1 MSRTHTM
8 RNIFASLAALA
19 CLCSGIIV
27 FGAAR
32 HEAQAATQKSAYATA
47 TMNKVSDGTGHGT
60 SSQSFVNSQNGFD
73 PGDNTPDDGVVS
85 SGDYVVNN
93 LSLSFTAAGARSVR
107 VRWDLSKAP
116 WLMGDTSFCY
126 DGAQV
131 KAEAQPDG
139 SCVFTIGTGAVET
152 MDRTLFLVGK
162 DTVGTVRPD
171 NQATLIVERVAKN
184 KQGEWDN
191 DGQSFEQKTAPVTV
205 VSAPA
210 ADLTIQDYGL
220 TGSERRPQWSAG
232 QDLSG
237 YFDVTINPLGYPGW
251 SSHGASTKGEWWGKA
266 NVSEF
271 PTDTVWSIVPIDD
284 EGNEI
289 TDKAQQIGKAD
300 ANGQIDLPK
309 ISGNA
314 RLKWTISKDHYQD
327 YANKED
333 PSDSK
338 SYAWKI
344 QLFPDKEAFSAA
356 DTGDGTTRMLNMGTG
371 GEPGLGEKE
380 TYNTANPE
388 TSALK
393 GYPFANNDWSQAL
406 VTVLGNGKAPGAKML
421 FRPYTSGKTAFE
433 DENRFF
439 DQAAGEISTREKI
452 GETDVVAQGAQV
464 RTVLSADP
472 SRPEANRPILGTPF
486 TMQDMWAQNEQIY
499 DGALIIK
506 QGQTVID
513 PSKYTVYYTTDAK
526 PNADKQCDTSFTEP
540 QWVKGTP
547 NAGDTSVRG
556 IRVVFKNADG
566 DLQWGDGAPLITVS
580 FVAKA
585 NQPNNSGSSEGDGT
599 ISDRY
604 RLGWTQPDPTS
615 ADNQKAMT
623 RCMAQSI
630 WVTKPRPIA
639 AEISMGLKIK
649 APDGTERTGTGAPGD
664 TVTYNVIATPKEGAT
679 KESLQK
685 PDNQYLS
692 VKSVMLAGTA
702 MLPTLRIPL
711 PDGLVDPVSSS
722 SFWKMEVRQEKNEKG
737 ELQDVMYFTPAQG
750 KITPE
755 VSSAGTVK
763 FEPLL
768 WSARVSNTASGYIGA
783 TASMTVDTD
792 AHDAVTA
799 QTASAAATAETFA
812 VSDDWRQGAVLN
824 PVTPVVE
831 ITEDVAFKFDL
842 AASGTGRSGTMTTV
856 LRMPNSG
863 ADVPISGDN
872 AGKDDR
878 AMRGKG
884 CDPVASQ
891 TAEGCKGLDG
901 QWNEYPGDYSSY
913 QGGTVMTKPVELA
926 TKEST
931 NTEVLYAVDNVYSE
945 DPKDFTWLTWDKLTV
960 KYGSAPRVTALK
972 LTTDFE
978 KTDPDH
984 PDYQVASS
992 VGKVYVSID
1001 KDKPNHSGDK
1011 YVMWLGK
1018 SRYSQELPADKP
1030 TPTVPFPAQAEIV
1043 ASTIEGTLW
1052 WDQDRSTS
1060 INKDSQGN
1068 PTEELISGVKV
1079 SLYKLNTDGS
1089 KASDTPIAT
1098 QLTDAQ
1104 GHYKFTELHSGN
1116 YAVEVTRNE
1125 CSDNAQT
1132 SCEVTGTTALPGV
1145 QTKSRTYYN
1154 QQLDVDTTR
1163 SWKAVG
1169 DATSDSSGM
1178 IGLPV
1183 STAQKKVDF
1192 GYVKPDP
1199 KVTLNKTQ
1207 QSLNCDD
1214 AKCVVNWDVVVEN
1227 KGTEP
1232 IPAGTESVLNDRMSS
1247 LVQYV
1252 SATVGVESPDPGT
1265 KVEFTQIDAGYD
1277 HTLALDKQGNIWAWG
1292 DNSQYELG
1300 DGTTKGSALPEK
1312 ITVKGANG
1320 NEVKFQFID
1329 AGENHSFAID
1339 TSGNLWGWGNNVWG
1353 RVVPGAPKDRDKD
1366 EDKEKGVPP
1375 QGISNSKL
1383 QDVITKPILIPV
1395 GEPDNNGNVA
1405 NPYKVKRVSSNYIG
1419 TIVIDVNNVMWSWGS
1434 DWGDAL
1440 GRNIK
1445 TSYSVPMGKVT
1456 ISGQRGNFIKV
1467 DTGDRHSIALT
1478 DKGEVWNFG
1487 FNGWGQLGRAGDTLG
1502 GASSGSV
1509 PPAKLQGV
1517 VATDVAAGEI
1527 NEYYVMDGKV
1537 YASGSNYFGQIG
1549 NGSRDTADYLV
1560 SKYSDALKNQQNKF
1574 WPVQG
1579 LDNVTIV
1586 KVAAG
1591 DATVLALSNTG
1602 DIYGWGSNRL
1612 GQLGPE
1618 AAEKQTLPIKLND
1631 TPIPDDTGAPASQKT
1646 LSVSTAPNTKTGYY
1660 RYSICR
1666 GEYPYQDGERHPY
1679 QDGTKDVDN
1688 HDECA
1693 GSEGETSTMMLT
1705 STGAVIGLGANQSG
1719 QLGNGFTADTKE
1731 AVIARG
1737 VIEST
1742 EPPVDPTAQPT
1753 TPTSETTAGS
1763 EVTRTYTVPFTV
1775 NPGGRIVW
1783 HMQGTVMRTN
1793 DVQKAYNQAWFS
1805 STLTPYAMAP
1815 DAAAGRS
1822 QWEGVPSARGAQ
1834 VTLPKE
1840 PKDANLNE
1848 NTRDITGNTVVKNN
1862 TTYNVC
1868 LTGTDVNSVD
1878 KEHSFATNAEDSCDQ
1893 VGLKINPYTTEPI
1906 LGKISGVMWRDNDK
1920 NGVRDENEPMI
1931 AGQKVYLLDQDGNE
1945 MPGYVTT
1952 TDANGHYEFTNLEV
1966 GTADQPKKY
1975 SVRFEPVY
1983 RSEFTKEDMNDSN
1996 PALDTAT
2003 DRDSDAST
2011 NPDTYGYATVYA
2023 SLTDTH
2029 TEQDHLDAG
2038 VTPEKPWLAS
2048 MPHTGFGL
2056 WALAIV
2062 SVLLLA
2068 VMNMLALL
2076 LRKEH

>member
-1 MSRTHTM
+1 MHRSR
-8 RNIFASLAALA
+8 SLKMLVTVVAALSCA
-19 CLCSGIIV
+19 LGSVLTLTSAIPAV
-27 FGAAR
+27 S
-32 HEAQAATQKSAYATA
+32 AQAATQKSAYFTA
-47 TMNKVSDGTGHGT
+47 TMTKVSDGTGHGT
-60 SSQSFVNSQNGFD
+60 ENQSFVNAQNDFE
-73 PGDNTPDDGVVS
+73 PGDNTPNDGIVA
-85 SGDYVVNN
+85 SGDFVVNN
-93 LSLSFTAAGARSVR
+93 LSLRFTAAGARSVR

-139 SCVFTIGTGAVET
+139 SCVFTIRTGAVET
-152 MDRTLFLVGK
+152 MYRTLFLVGK

-184 KQGEWDN
+184 KQGEWVN
-191 DGQSFEQKTAPVTV
+191 DGQRFEQKTAPVTV

-210 ADLTIQDYGL
+210 ADLVIKDYGL
-220 TGSERRPQWSAG
+220 TTSERRPQWSMNH
-232 QDLSG
+232 DVSG
-237 YFDVTINPLGYPGW
+237 YFDIETNPLAYPGW
-251 SSHGASTKGEWWGKA
+251 SNHGASTKGAWWGTA
-266 NVSEF
+266 NVSDF
-271 PTDTVWSIVPIDD
+271 PKETVWSIVPLDS
-284 EGNEI
+284 EGNED
-289 TDKAQQIGKAD
+289 TAKAKLIGQAKD
-300 ANGQIDLPK
+300 GSIELPK
-309 ISGNA
+309 LSGNA
-314 RLKWTISKDHYQD
+314 RLKWSIDKQY
-327 YANKED
+327 YAEYVNKED
-333 PSDSK
+333 ASASQN
-338 SYAWKI
+338 YEWKI
-344 QLFPDKEAFSAA
+344 QILPDKNSFAA
-356 DTGDGTTRMLNMGTG
+356 EQVDGAQSMLNMGVG

-380 TYNTANPE
+380 TYNTNNPE

-393 GYPFANNDWSQAL
+393 GYPYANNDWSRGL

-421 FRPYTSGKTAFE
+421 TRPYTKDKTAFE

-439 DQAAGEISTREKI
+439 DQAEREADSLESI
-452 GETDVVAQGAQV
+452 GDTDVVSQGAQV
-464 RTVLSADP
+464 RTVMIADP
-472 SRPEANRPILGTPF
+472 TRPEENRPMLGKSF
-486 TMQDMWAQNEQIY
+486 TMQDLWSVNEQIY
-499 DGALIIK
+499 DGDLTVK
-506 QGQTVID
+506 QGDTVID
-513 PSKYTVYYTTDAK
+513 PSKYTVYYTTDTSASTD
-526 PNADKQCDTSFTEP
+526 AQCDPGYAEP
-540 QWVKGTP
+540 NWVPGISESRD
-547 NAGDTSVRG
+547 AAVRG
-556 IRVVFKNADG
+556 IRLVFNNVAG
-566 DLQWGDGAPLITVS
+566 DIQWGDGAGMLRVS
-580 FVAKA
+580 FVTTA
-585 NQPNNSGSSEGDGT
+585 NEPSKTSAQSDGDGR

-604 RLGWTQPDPTS
+604 RLGWTQPDPAS
-615 ADNQKAMT
+615 EDNQKAMT

-630 WVTKPRPIA
+630 WVTKPRPIS

-692 VKSVMLAGTA
+692 VKSVMLAGTS

-737 ELQDVMYFTPAQG
+737 KLQDVMYFTPAQG

-755 VSSAGTVK
+755 VSSAGTAK

-792 AHDAVTA
+792 AQDAVTA

-831 ITEDVAFKFDL
+831 ITEDVAFKFNL

-863 ADVPISGDN
+863 ADVPTTGDN
-872 AGKDDR
+872 AGEDDR
-878 AMRGKG
+878 AMRGEG
-884 CDPVASQ
+884 CTPADSQ
-891 TAEGCKGLDG
+891 TAQGCKGLDG

-931 NTEVLYAVDNVYSE
+931 KTEVRYAVDNVYSE
-945 DPKDFTWLTWDKLTV
+945 DPEDFKWLKWDELTSRH
-960 KYGSAPRVTALK
+960 GSAPRVTALK
-972 LTTDFE
+972 LTTNFE
-978 KTDPDH
+978 ETDPDH

-1001 KDKPNHSGDK
+1001 KNKPNHSGDK

-1018 SRYSQELPADKP
+1018 ARYSQELPADKP
-1030 TPTVPFPAQAEIV
+1030 APTVPFPAQAEIV
-1043 ASTIEGTLW
+1043 ASSIEGTLW

-1098 QLTDAQ
+1098 QLTDDK
-1104 GHYKFTELHSGN
+1104 GHYKFIELHSGN

-1132 SCEVTGTTALPGV
+1132 SCEVTGTEALPGV

-1247 LVQYV
+1247 LVQHM

-1265 KVEFTQIDAGYD
+1265 EVTFTQIDAGYD
-1277 HTLALDKQGNIWAWG
+1277 HTLALDDKHNIWAWG

-1312 ITVKGANG
+1312 ITVKDANG

-1353 RVVPGAPKDRDKD
+1353 RVVPGAPKDRDKYD
-1366 EDKEKGVPP
+1366 DNGVP
-1375 QGISNSKL
+1375 QGISNTKL
-1383 QDVITKPILIPV
+1383 KHVITKPTVIPV
-1395 GEPDNNGNVA
+1395 GEPDNDGNVA

-1445 TSYSVPMGKVT
+1445 TSYAVPMGKVA
-1456 ISGQRGNFIKV
+1456 ISGQNGNFIKV

-1478 DKGEVWNFG
+1478 DTGEVWNFG
-1487 FNGWGQLGRAGDTLG
+1487 FNGWGQLGRAGETIG
-1502 GASSGSV
+1502 GSSSGSV
-1509 PPAKLQGV
+1509 PPAKLPDV

-1527 NEYYVMDGKV
+1527 NEYYVMKGKV

-1549 NGSRDTADYLV
+1549 NGNLDTEDYLTT
-1560 SKYSDALKNQQNKF
+1560 SGKTTSGTAIGNQENKF

-1586 KVAAG
+1586 KIAAG
-1591 DATVLALSNTG
+1591 DATALALSSTG

-1612 GQLGPE
+1612 GQLGPD
-1618 AAEKQTLPIKLND
+1618 ATEKQTLPIKLND
-1631 TPIPDDTGAPASQKT
+1631 TPIPDETGAPAFQKT
-1646 LSVSTAPNTKTGYY
+1646 LSVSTAPNTKSGYY

-1666 GEYPYQDGERHPY
+1666 EKHPY

-1688 HDECA
+1688 YDECA

-1742 EPPVDPTAQPT
+1742 TPPVDPTAQPT

-1775 NPGGRIVW
+1775 NPGGRVVW
-1783 HMQGTVMRTN
+1783 HMQGTVMRTTA
-1793 DVQKAYNQAWFS
+1793 VQTAHNQAWFS
-1805 STLTPYAMAP
+1805 STLTPYAMDP
-1815 DAAAGRS
+1815 DAAVGRS

-1834 VTLPKE
+1834 VISPSVPE
-1840 PKDANLNE
+1840 DAKLNE
-1848 NTRDITGNTVVKNN
+1848 TTRDITGNTVVKNN

-1893 VGLKINPYTTEPI
+1893 VGLKINPYSTKPI
-1906 LGKISGVMWRDNDK
+1906 LGKISGVMWRDNNK
-1920 NGVRDENEPMI
+1920 NGVRDDGESMI

-1952 TDANGHYEFTNLEV
+1952 TDAHGHYEFTDLEV
-1966 GTADQPKKY
+1966 GTAEQPKKY
-1975 SVRFEPVY
+1975 SVCFEPVY
-1983 RSEFTKEDMNDSN
+1983 RSEFTKEDVNDSD
-1996 PALDTAT
+1996 PALDTST

-2038 VTPEKPWLAS
+2038 VTPEKPWLAA
-2048 MPHTGFGL
+2048 MPHTGLGWWVFL
-2056 WALAIV
+2056 MIAFAAITAINA
-2062 SVLLLA
+2062 VLLLT
-2068 VMNMLALL
+2068 
-2076 LRKEH
+2076 RKER

>member
-1 MSRTHTM
+1 MSRTRFI

-60 SSQSFVNSQNGFD
+60 DNQTFVNAQNGFE
-73 PGDNTPDDGVVS
+73 PGDNTPNDGIVA
-85 SGDYVVNN
+85 SGDFVVNN
-93 LSLSFTAAGARSVR
+93 LSLRFTAAGARSVR

-184 KQGEWDN
+184 NQGEWVN
-191 DGQSFEQKTAPVTV
+191 DGQSFERFEQKTAPVTV

-271 PTDTVWSIVPIDD
+271 PPDTVWSIVPIDD

-289 TDKAQQIGKAD
+289 TDKAQQIGEAD

-344 QLFPDKEAFSAA
+344 QLLPDKEAFSAA
-356 DTGDGTTRMLNMGTG
+356 DTGDGATRMLNMGTG

-406 VTVLGNGKAPGAKML
+406 VTVLGNGKSPGAKML

-439 DQAAGEISTREKI
+439 DQAAGEVSTLEKI
-452 GETDVVAQGAQV
+452 GETDVVAQGTQV

-472 SRPEANRPILGTPF
+472 SKPEANRPILGTPF
-486 TMQDMWAQNEQIY
+486 TMQDMWARNEQIY
-499 DGALIIK
+499 DGALTIK

-540 QWVKGTP
+540 QWVEGTP
-547 NAGDTSVRG
+547 NVGDMSVRG
-556 IRVVFKNADG
+556 IRVVFNNADG

-604 RLGWTQPDPTS
+604 RLGWTQPDPDS
-615 ADNQKAMT
+615 EDKQKAMA

-630 WVTKPRPIA
+630 WVTKPRPIS

-692 VKSVMLAGTA
+692 VKSVMLAGTS

-737 ELQDVMYFTPAQG
+737 KLQDVMYFTPAQG

-755 VSSAGTVK
+755 VSSAGTAK

-783 TASMTVDTD
+783 TASMTVNTD
-792 AHDAVTA
+792 AQDAVTA

-831 ITEDVAFKFDL
+831 ITEDVAFKFNL

-863 ADVPISGDN
+863 ADVPTAGDN
-872 AGKDDR
+872 AGEDDR
-878 AMRGKG
+878 AMRGEG
-884 CDPVASQ
+884 CNPSDSQ

-945 DPKDFTWLTWDKLTV
+945 DPKDFTWLTWDELTA

-1018 SRYSQELPADKP
+1018 ARYSQELPADKP
-1030 TPTVPFPAQAEIV
+1030 APTVPFPAQAEIV

-1079 SLYKLNTDGS
+1079 SLYKLNSDGS

-1154 QQLDVDTTR
+1154 QQLDVDITR

-1178 IGLPV
+1178 IELPV
-1183 STAQKKVDF
+1183 SIAQKKVDF

-1247 LVQYV
+1247 LVQHV
-1252 SATVGVESPDPGT
+1252 SATVGVETEDT
-1265 KVEFTQIDAGYD
+1265 NKKVNFTQVDSGYD
-1277 HTLALDKQGNIWAWG
+1277 HTLALDEEGHVWGAG

-1300 DGTTKGSALPEK
+1300 DGTTVG
-1312 ITVKGANG
+1312 ITTPKRLIIDPTNPDL
-1320 NEVKFQFID
+1320 KFKQIA

-1339 TSGNLWGWGNNVWG
+1339 EYGRLWGWGDNKSW
-1353 RVVPGAPKDRDKD
+1353 RITGAPL
-1366 EDKEKGVPP
+1366 EF
-1375 QGISNSKL
+1375 NSKQTTQRQSDNSL
-1383 QDVITKPILIPV
+1383 IRWGDPGSINTPNDGSLAFLETPQLIQFTQNGQPVSDTNPAIDMKWRYITSKY
-1395 GEPDNNGNVA
+1395 N
-1405 NPYKVKRVSSNYIG
+1405 S
-1419 TIVIDVNNVMWSWGS
+1419 TIAIDDQGHMWSWGS
-1434 DWGDAL
+1434 NWGDAL
-1440 GRNIK
+1440 GRGVS
-1445 TSYSVPMGKVT
+1445 TSVLMGIGKVINVPDDEKFT
-1456 ISGQRGNFIKV
+1456 TVHSG
-1467 DTGDRHSIALT
+1467 DAHSIALT
-1478 DKGEVWNFG
+1478 EDGHVWNFG
-1487 FNGWGQLGRAGDTLG
+1487 FNDYGQLGREAVSLSG
-1502 GASSGSV
+1502 GGSNV
-1509 PPAKLQGV
+1509 PAQVQGV
-1517 VATDVAAGEI
+1517 IAKDIAAGERA
-1527 NEYYVMDGKV
+1527 EYYIDTSGNVYSTGANGFGQLGLGYKDSSDETIGSRKKQFYKVDGV
-1537 YASGSNYFGQIG
+1537 TADSIYAS
-1549 NGSRDTADYLV
+1549 
-1560 SKYSDALKNQQNKF
+1560 DANAVVIT
-1574 WPVQG
+1574 PS
-1579 LDNVTIV
+1579 
-1586 KVAAG
+1586 G
-1591 DATVLALSNTG
+1591 DV
-1602 DIYGWGSNRL
+1602 YGWGSNLR
-1612 GQLGPE
+1612 GQLG
-1618 AAEKQTLPIKLND
+1618 
-1631 TPIPDDTGAPASQKT
+1631 TGATDPQLTPVKIFDKEYQITA
-1646 LSVSTAPNTKTGYY
+1646 LSVSSALSRSHWALGGKVTA
-1660 RYSICR
+1660 
-1666 GEYPYQDGERHPY
+1666 
-1679 QDGTKDVDN
+1679 
-1688 HDECA
+1688 
-1693 GSEGETSTMMLT
+1693 SEGVTTIA
-1705 STGAVIGLGANQSG
+1705 AVTADGNGVGLGNNASG
-1719 QLGNGFTADTKE
+1719 QLANGKKTDKQTTPIIMKGY
-1731 AVIARG
+1731 VQP
-1737 VIEST
+1737 T
-1742 EPPVDPTAQPT
+1742 TPPVDPTAQPT
-1753 TPTSETTAGS
+1753 TPTSEATVGT

-1775 NPGGRIVW
+1775 NPGGRVVW
-1783 HMQGTVMRTN
+1783 HMQGTVMRTTA
-1793 DVQKAYNQAWFS
+1793 VQTAHNQAWFS
-1805 STLTPYAMAP
+1805 STLTPYATAP
-1815 DAAAGRS
+1815 DTAAGRS

-1834 VTLPKE
+1834 VTLPNVLN
-1840 PKDANLNE
+1840 DANLNE
-1848 NTRDITGNTVVKNN
+1848 TMRDITGNTVTGKDGK
-1862 TTYNVC
+1862 TYNVC

-1893 VGLKINPYTTEPI
+1893 VGLKINPYSTKPI

-1920 NGVRDENEPMI
+1920 NGVRDDGEPMI

-1966 GTADQPKKY
+1966 GTADQPKRY

-1983 RSEFTKEDMNDSN
+1983 RSEFTKEDVNDSD
-1996 PALDTAT
+1996 PALDTSA

-2038 VTPEKPWLAS
+2038 VTPEKTWLAA

-2056 WALAIV
+2056 WALVIV